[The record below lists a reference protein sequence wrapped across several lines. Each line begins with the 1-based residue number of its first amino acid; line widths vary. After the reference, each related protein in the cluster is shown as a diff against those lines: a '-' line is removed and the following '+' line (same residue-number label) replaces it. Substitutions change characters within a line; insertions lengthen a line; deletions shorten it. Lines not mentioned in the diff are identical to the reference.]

1 MFEVMDVL
9 KIGNKLSVTLQGKCE
24 DIKNGSKLKDG
35 KGNIYNVVSVGM
47 TRYNN
52 PTDIEKST
60 SILITPCTLLKG
72 EQLYKS
78 E

>member
-1 MFEVMDVL
+1 MFEVMDVF

-24 DIKNGSKLKDG
+24 DIKNGSKLKDT
-35 KGNIYNVVSVGM
+35 KGNIYDVVSVGM

-52 PTDIEKST
+52 PSDMAKST
-60 SILITPCTLLKG
+60 SILITPCTLIKG
-72 EQLYKS
+72 SQLYKS